1 MAAFM
6 AGSQALKDHALTAVA
21 PPADHLWAALDDA
34 ARFDATVTASR
45 SDRPQLLA
53 RYVAPMP
60 YSRDRLFAR
69 MLVGEPSI
77 LSGFPIPARGM
88 IRDLPPDQAAAAI
101 VDWLAARR
109 SPAPH
114 RIATGPA
121 SPRQA
126 LSLREFALK
135 WRDNSEPLG
144 ITDLHIRNTRME
156 EIIDPDEL
164 SAFNLLRRSTAAA
177 RRQEMFSFV
186 IGTRGYV
193 TDSHSDDPDSSNYC
207 FTGRKLWLSW
217 DTYEGIAHGLEDVER
232 MAVAGRARFDLAT
245 WLSLPSARWFLVGP
259 DQTLFLPAHLT
270 HKVITLDPYVGVGG
284 FFIALPN
291 CLRLLGHWLSRGP
304 LWSKRDAT
312 GEKDGLLG
320 DIAEA
325 TRQTVLALRAASM
338 SERMRWGYDH
348 LNRSARAFIA
358 SCPPDRF
365 RLLWSDPRFRMVAET
380 IRAPWPLPASDP
392 LRFEL

>member
-6 AGSQALKDHALTAVA
+6 AASQATEHCAHSAVA
-21 PPADHLWAALDDA
+21 ALPDSLWTALDDA
-34 ARFDATVTASR
+34 ARFDATVRASPG
-45 SDRPQLLA
+45 DRPRLLA
-53 RYVAPMP
+53 CYVAPMP
-60 YSRDRLFAR
+60 YGRDRLFAR
-69 MLVGEPSI
+69 MLAGEPSI
-77 LSGFPIPARGM
+77 LTGFPIPARGSVGG
-88 IRDLPPDQAAAAI
+88 LPPDRAGAAI

-114 RIATGPA
+114 RVATGPA
-121 SPRQA
+121 SPRRT
-126 LSLREFALK
+126 LSLREFAVK
-135 WRDNSEPLG
+135 WRDGSEPLG
-144 ITDLHIRNTRME
+144 ITDLHIRGTRME
-156 EIIDPDEL
+156 EIIDPDGL
-164 SAFNLLRRSTAAA
+164 SAFNLLRRSTAGAK
-177 RRQEMFSFV
+177 RQEMFSLV
-186 IGTRGYV
+186 IGTRGYM

-217 DTYEGIAHGLEDVER
+217 DTYEGIEHGLEDVER
-232 MAVAGRARFDLAT
+232 MTVAGRARFDLAT

-259 DQTLFLPAHLT
+259 GETLFLPAHLT
-270 HKVITLDPYVGVGG
+270 HKVITLEPYVGVGG

-291 CLRLLGHWLSRGP
+291 CLRLFAHWLARGP

-312 GEKDGLLG
+312 GENDGLLG
-320 DIAEA
+320 DIAAA
-325 TRQTVLALRAASM
+325 TRQTVLALRTAPA

-358 SCPPDRF
+358 SCPADRF

-380 IRAPWPLPASDP
+380 IRASWPLPASHP